1 MKQSRSSYK
10 HLPMNKHCSSCIQPI
25 LNELDAGWEVL
36 QQIFVVNI
44 VNLDDLVL
52 EGLKLV

>member
-1 MKQSRSSYK
+1 
-10 HLPMNKHCSSCIQPI
+10 MNKHCSSCIQPI

-36 QQIFVVNI
+36 QQIFIVDI

-52 EGLKLV
+52 EGLELV